1 MNILLIGFGGFLGA
15 VSRYLV
21 NEAVIKYIP
30 TNFPTG
36 ILIVNILGCLVI
48 GLVLGNSMIT
58 KDNLYYFFAV
68 GFLGSFTTMSAFSYQ
83 SIELFNTNILI
94 ACSYIIATI
103 LLTIL
108 ATYIGINFSK

>member
-21 NEAVIKYIP
+21 NETVIKYIP

-48 GLVLGNSMIT
+48 GLVLGNSMIS
-58 KDNLYYFFAV
+58 KDNLYYFFAI

-83 SIELFNTNILI
+83 VIELFNTNILI

>member
-48 GLVLGNSMIT
+48 GLVLGNSMIS

-83 SIELFNTNILI
+83 AIQLFNTNILI

>member
-21 NEAVIKYIP
+21 NETVIKYIP
-30 TNFPTG
+30 TNFPIG
-36 ILIVNILGCLVI
+36 ILSVKILGCLII
-48 GLVLGNSMIT
+48 GLVLGNSMIS